1 MNNHVRIKNDASRNA
16 ADNNQQDDIN
26 CLLITYIYLIGRIDL
41 SRRKKSIDFINKD
54 HSTAIQNKRKQHKK
68 SDGTDNH
75 QVIMTHQICSVD
87 ARYSVNRLF
96 KHVNRPTS

>member
-41 SRRKKSIDFINKD
+41 SRRKKSIDFINKN

-68 SDGTDNH
+68 SVQRQQDFVTSFPH
-75 QVIMTHQICSVD
+75 AAVRSFVILENTE
-87 ARYSVNRLF
+87 
-96 KHVNRPTS
+96 

>member
-1 MNNHVRIKNDASRNA
+1 MSNHIRIKNDADRDT

-41 SRRKKSIDFINKD
+41 SRREKGIDFINKD

-75 QVIMTHQICSVD
+75 QVIMTHQVCSVD
-87 ARYSVNRLF
+87 ACDSVYRLF
-96 KHVNRPTS
+96 KHANRPTS